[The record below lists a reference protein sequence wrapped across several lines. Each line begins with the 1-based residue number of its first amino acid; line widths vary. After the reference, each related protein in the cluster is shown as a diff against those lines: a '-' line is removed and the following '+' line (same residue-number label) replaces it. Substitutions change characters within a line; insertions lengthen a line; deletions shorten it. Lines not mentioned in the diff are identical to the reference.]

1 MWDHDRVQ
9 QYIEMLN
16 ERKNYEEP
24 RIAGIMGKM
33 EKLEKMLEEFQ
44 HLRAFFSGRKDKQH
58 IGENKQFSHFKNNSK
73 KFSNRRRISDYCRKM
88 RHEYEGC
95 WLRTKLCTL
104 CTSESKLLSKT
115 LKLKH

>member
-33 EKLEKMLEEFQ
+33 EKLEKMLEEF
-44 HLRAFFSGRKDKQH
+44 
-58 IGENKQFSHFKNNSK
+58 
-73 KFSNRRRISDYCRKM
+73 
-88 RHEYEGC
+88 
-95 WLRTKLCTL
+95 
-104 CTSESKLLSKT
+104 
-115 LKLKH
+115 